1 MQQYIGKLI
10 DELRLRNYSSRT
22 IDIYVQCVD
31 YFLKYRIREEKN
43 ISTIDRDL
51 IKKLV
56 FHLQN
61 KNKAPKTVNLYKSAV
76 MFFAN
81 EVLRLHIEKLPLAA
95 QARELPVILSQQ
107 EIQKLIDSYANPKHK
122 LIISLTYACG
132 LRVSEVVAI
141 QIKDIDIDRRCLLIR
156 HGK

>member
-1 MQQYIGKLI
+1 MQQYIDKLVE
-10 DELRLRNYSSRT
+10 ELRLRNYSSRT

-43 ISTIDRDL
+43 IATIDRDL

-56 FHLQN
+56 LHLQN
-61 KNKAPKTVNLYKSAV
+61 KNKAPKTVNLYKSAI
-76 MFFAN
+76 MFFVN
-81 EVLRLHIEKLPLAA
+81 EVLRLGIEKLPLAT
-95 QARELPVILSQQ
+95 QNRELPTVLSQQ
-107 EIQKLIDSYANPKHK
+107 EVQKLIDSYANAKHK
-122 LIISLTYACG
+122 LIISLAYACG

>member
-1 MQQYIGKLI
+1 MQQYINKLI
-10 DELRLRNYSSRT
+10 EELRLRNYSSRT

-31 YFLKYRIREEKN
+31 YFLKYWIREEKN
-43 ISTIDRDL
+43 ISTIDREL

-56 FHLQN
+56 FHLQT

-95 QARELPVILSQQ
+95 QARALPVILSQQ
-107 EIQKLIDSYANPKHK
+107 EIQKLIDSYANAKHK
-122 LIISLTYACG
+122 LIISLAYACG

-141 QIKDIDIDRRCLLIR
+141 QIKDIDIDRRCLLVR